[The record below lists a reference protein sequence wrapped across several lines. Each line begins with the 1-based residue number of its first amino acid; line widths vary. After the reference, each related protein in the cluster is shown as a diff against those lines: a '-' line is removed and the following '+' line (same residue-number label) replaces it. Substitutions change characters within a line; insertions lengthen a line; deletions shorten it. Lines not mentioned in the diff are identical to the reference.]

1 MVRDRGEAFE
11 RFSRA
16 VDGPLTVLALVM
28 IPLIVLPLVVDLS
41 PGTESAFLAIDYL
54 IWAVF
59 AAEYAIKLYLAPNR
73 RQFVAHHIPD
83 LIIVLVPMLRPL
95 RVLRSV
101 RLLRLLR
108 LALLTGLAAKGLR
121 EARNI
126 LRRRGLNWILLI
138 VLVLNLIA
146 AAMVLEFE
154 RGNPDANID
163 SYPDALW
170 WAVTTITTVGYGD
183 RFPMSSAGRGVAV
196 VLMIAGIAMFGVI
209 TASIAAYFVEQK
221 AEEDLAGRLE
231 PSADLLRQ
239 LDDDPLRAADV
250 AEPITVFVALHL
262 ANELRAAGSQASD
275 DGVDIVDCECDMA
288 DARGVRRRVPVA
300 APARRGAKLRQL
312 EPSVAVRGLHH
323 RDLRPDALEPH
334 HAVHPTALDRP
345 LALQLESELDEERRR
360 GREVVDHDAHVLHA
374 LDRHALDGSNTAA
387 PATTSLGCRSAGG
400 NAPPIG
406 LKRPAMSCSAQSGHS
421 WVREPMEDAQ

>member
-1 MVRDRGEAFE
+1 VVRDRGAAFE
-11 RFSRA
+11 RFSRV
-16 VDGPLTVLALVM
+16 VDGPLTVLALVL
-28 IPLIVLPLVVDLS
+28 IPLIVLPLVMDLS

-108 LALLTGLAAKGLR
+108 LTLLTGLAAKGLR

-126 LRRRGLNWILLI
+126 LRRRGLNWVLLI

-170 WAVTTITTVGYGD
+170 WAATTITTVGYGD
-183 RFPMSSAGRGVAV
+183 RFPMSPAGRGVAV

-221 AEEDLAGRLE
+221 AEEDLAGRLDQIME
-231 PSADLLRQ
+231 R
-239 LDDDPLRAADV
+239 LDRIETRLP
-250 AEPITVFVALHL
+250 
-262 ANELRAAGSQASD
+262 NEDEQPR
-275 DGVDIVDCECDMA
+275 E
-288 DARGVRRRVPVA
+288 R
-300 APARRGAKLRQL
+300 ARR
-312 EPSVAVRGLHH
+312 
-323 RDLRPDALEPH
+323 
-334 HAVHPTALDRP
+334 
-345 LALQLESELDEERRR
+345 
-360 GREVVDHDAHVLHA
+360 
-374 LDRHALDGSNTAA
+374 
-387 PATTSLGCRSAGG
+387 
-400 NAPPIG
+400 
-406 LKRPAMSCSAQSGHS
+406 
-421 WVREPMEDAQ
+421 

>member
-1 MVRDRGEAFE
+1 VVRDRGEAFE

-16 VDGPLTVLALVM
+16 VDGPLTVLALVL
-28 IPLIVLPLVVDLS
+28 IPLIVLPLVMDLS
-41 PGTESAFLAIDYL
+41 PGTESEFLAIDYL

-73 RQFVAHHIPD
+73 RQFVARHIPD

-108 LALLTGLAAKGLR
+108 LTLLTGLAAKGLR

-126 LRRRGLNWILLI
+126 LRRRGLNWVLLI

-170 WAVTTITTVGYGD
+170 WAATTITTVGYGD
-183 RFPMSSAGRGVAV
+183 RFPMSPAGRGVAV

-221 AEEDLAGRLE
+221 ADEDLAGRLDQIME
-231 PSADLLRQ
+231 R
-239 LDDDPLRAADV
+239 
-250 AEPITVFVALHL
+250 
-262 ANELRAAGSQASD
+262 
-275 DGVDIVDCECDMA
+275 
-288 DARGVRRRVPVA
+288 
-300 APARRGAKLRQL
+300 
-312 EPSVAVRGLHH
+312 
-323 RDLRPDALEPH
+323 
-334 HAVHPTALDRP
+334 LDRIETRLP
-345 LALQLESELDEERRR
+345 NEDEQHRERSRR
-360 GREVVDHDAHVLHA
+360 
-374 LDRHALDGSNTAA
+374 
-387 PATTSLGCRSAGG
+387 
-400 NAPPIG
+400 
-406 LKRPAMSCSAQSGHS
+406 
-421 WVREPMEDAQ
+421 

>member
-28 IPLIVLPLVVDLS
+28 IPLIVLPLVMDLS
-41 PGTESAFLAIDYL
+41 PGTESAVLAIDYL

-73 RQFVAHHIPD
+73 RQFVARHIPD

-126 LRRRGLNWILLI
+126 LRRRGLNWVLLI

-154 RGNPDANID
+154 RGNLDANIT

-170 WAVTTITTVGYGD
+170 WAATTITTVGYGD
-183 RFPMSSAGRGVAV
+183 RFPMSPAGRGVAV

-221 AEEDLAGRLE
+221 ADEDVAGRLDQIME
-231 PSADLLRQ
+231 R
-239 LDDDPLRAADV
+239 
-250 AEPITVFVALHL
+250 
-262 ANELRAAGSQASD
+262 
-275 DGVDIVDCECDMA
+275 
-288 DARGVRRRVPVA
+288 
-300 APARRGAKLRQL
+300 
-312 EPSVAVRGLHH
+312 
-323 RDLRPDALEPH
+323 
-334 HAVHPTALDRP
+334 LDRIETRLP
-345 LALQLESELDEERRR
+345 NEDGPPRER
-360 GREVVDHDAHVLHA
+360 AH
-374 LDRHALDGSNTAA
+374 R
-387 PATTSLGCRSAGG
+387 
-400 NAPPIG
+400 
-406 LKRPAMSCSAQSGHS
+406 
-421 WVREPMEDAQ
+421 